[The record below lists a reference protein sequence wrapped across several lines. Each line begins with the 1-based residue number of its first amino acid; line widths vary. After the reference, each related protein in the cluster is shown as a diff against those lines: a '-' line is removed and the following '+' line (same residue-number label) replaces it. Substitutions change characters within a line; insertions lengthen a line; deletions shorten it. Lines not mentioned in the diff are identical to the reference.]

1 MPKIAP
7 NATVDPRAE
16 IAEDVEIG
24 PGSYVGPLVK
34 IGPCCKLIANVTILG
49 NTEIGHG
56 NLFYPGSVIGAA
68 PQDLKYKG
76 ANTQLIIGNENIF
89 RECVTVHTGTEVA
102 GGRTEIGSHN
112 QFQVGTH
119 LAHDVVVGNH
129 CILSNSVQ
137 IAGHVRIEDHVNI
150 SGLVGVQQFV
160 TIGQF
165 CFITGASRC
174 TTDTPPYLI
183 FGGYDGSVMGVNVK
197 GLGRWGFDE
206 PSIQQLRDMCKKLF
220 PKREQSNNA
229 FRLRSLYKWVQSRR
243 LEKDAR
249 ESFSKRLSDAEAMAA
264 NNEHCQYL
272 INFIKRSTSSGVHG
286 RYLESLRR
294 DESVRP
300 AFFERG
306 AVQ

>member
-7 NATVDPRAE
+7 SATVDPRAE

-24 PGSYVGPLVK
+24 PGSYVGPMVK
-34 IGPCCKLIANVTILG
+34 LGPCNRLMANVTIIG
-49 NTEIGHG
+49 HTEIGHG
-56 NLFYPGSVIGAA
+56 NLFYPGAVIGAA
-68 PQDLKYKG
+68 PQDLKFKG
-76 ANTQLIIGNENIF
+76 SNTRLIIGNENIF

-102 GGRTEIGSHN
+102 GGQTEVGNHN

-119 LAHDVVVGNH
+119 LAHDVRVGNH

-137 IAGHVRIEDHVNI
+137 IAGHVHIEDHVNI

-160 TIGQF
+160 TLGQF
-165 CFITGASRC
+165 CFVTGASRC

-183 FGGYDGSVMGVNVK
+183 FGGYDGTVMGVNVK

-220 PKREQSNNA
+220 PKKEQPTNA
-229 FRLRSLYKWVQSRR
+229 FRLRSLYKWVASRR
-243 LEKDAR
+243 HDKEAR
-249 ESFSKRLSDAEAMAA
+249 DTFAKRLVEAEAMAGA
-264 NNEHCQYL
+264 NEHCRYL
-272 INFIKRSTSSGVHG
+272 INFVKRSIQSGVHG

-294 DESVRP
+294 DEAVRP
-300 AFFERG
+300 DFFGRG
-306 AVQ
+306 MAQ